1 MATLRQDPTTKE
13 WIILAP
19 RRAERPAAERPFF
32 RDPLPDRDDG
42 CPFCPGNEHLTPPE
56 IARTAVDDGTWDQR
70 VFPNLF
76 PALEP
81 GGSLERSDAAG
92 LFGEME
98 GVGSHEVIVESPLH
112 NERMDEMPLD
122 RLARVIRLW
131 RDRYQSLKADPATK
145 GVIVFKNFG
154 ERAGTSLV
162 HAHSQIVATPVFAPD
177 YLRRYTVAT
186 RYYDDTG
193 HCVYDDLLE
202 AEVRRGDRLIAK
214 VDGFAAV
221 APFAARVPYETW
233 IMPLRHQTSF
243 GQLED
248 DLIPGLAE
256 VLSRLLG
263 ALRHVAGDPDFN
275 VVVLSAPSHEEWK
288 PFFLWH
294 LRILPRMATAAGFE
308 LGSGM
313 YINTVSPEA
322 SSRLL
327 REAMTGVRT
336 G

>member
-19 RRAERPAAERPFF
+19 RRADRPAALPAFSRPSLPS
-32 RDPLPDRDDG
+32 RDNL
-42 CPFCPGNEHLTPPE
+42 CPFCPGNEHMTPPE
-56 IARTAVDDGTWDQR
+56 ISRVTVNGTWEQR
-70 VFPNLF
+70 VVPNLF
-76 PALEP
+76 AALEP
-81 GGSLERSDAAG
+81 GGSLERDDAAG
-92 LFGEME
+92 LFGEMA

-112 NERMDEMPLD
+112 DERMDEMSLE
-122 RLARVIRLW
+122 RLTRVIGLW
-131 RDRYQSLKADPATK
+131 RDRYVTLKADPATK

-162 HAHSQIVATPVFAPD
+162 HPHSQIVATPVFPPD
-177 YLRRYTVAT
+177 SLRRYAVAT

-202 AEVRRGDRLIAK
+202 AELRRQDRLVAR

-221 APFAARVPYETW
+221 APFAARVPFETW
-233 IMPLRHQTSF
+233 IMPLEHQTSF
-243 GQLED
+243 GQLRD
-248 DLIPGLAE
+248 DLAPALAE
-256 VLSRLLG
+256 LLRGVLG
-263 ALRHVAGDPDFN
+263 ALRRVGGDPDFN

-294 LRILPRMATAAGFE
+294 VRILPRLATAAGFE
-308 LGSGM
+308 QGSGM
-313 YINTVSPEA
+313 FINTVAPEA
-322 SSRLL
+322 SAQLL
-327 REAMTGVRT
+327 RETMAGART

>member
-19 RRAERPAAERPFF
+19 RRAERPAAYGSFSRG
-32 RDPLPDRDDG
+32 PLPERDDR
-42 CPFCPGNEHLTPPE
+42 CPFCPGNEHMTPPE
-56 IARTAVDDGTWDQR
+56 ITRVGAEDAWDQR
-70 VFPNLF
+70 VVPNLF

-81 GGSLERSDAAG
+81 GGSLERQDGAG
-92 LFGEME
+92 LFGEMA

-112 NERMDEMPLD
+112 GERMDEMSLD
-122 RLARVIRLW
+122 RMTRLIRLW
-131 RDRYQSLKADPATK
+131 RDRYVFLKADPATK
-145 GVIVFKNFG
+145 GVIVFKNYG

-162 HAHSQIVATPVFAPD
+162 HPHSQIVATPVFPPES
-177 YLRRYTVAT
+177 LRRYAVAT

-202 AEVRRGDRLIAK
+202 AELRRGERLVSL

-221 APFAARVPYETW
+221 APFAARVPFETW

-248 DLIPGLAE
+248 DLVPAFAGL
-256 VLSRLLG
+256 LRGMLG
-263 ALRHVAGDPDFN
+263 ALRRVGGDPDFN

-294 LRILPRMATAAGFE
+294 LRILPRLATAAGFE

-322 SSRLL
+322 SARLL
-327 REAMTGVRT
+327 REAMAGVRS

>member
-19 RRAERPAAERPFF
+19 RRADRPAAHLTSTRGAVPS
-32 RDPLPDRDDG
+32 RDDR
-42 CPFCPGNEHLTPPE
+42 CPFCPGNDHMTPPE
-56 IARTAVDDGTWDQR
+56 ISRVTVDGTWEQR
-70 VFPNLF
+70 VVPNLF

-81 GGSLERSDAAG
+81 GGSLERQDAAG
-92 LFGEME
+92 LFGEMG

-112 NERMDEMPLD
+112 DERMDEMSLD
-122 RLARVIRLW
+122 RMTRVIGLW
-131 RDRYQSLKADPATK
+131 RDRYVSLKADPATK

-162 HAHSQIVATPVFAPD
+162 HPHSQIVATPVFPPD
-177 YLRRYTVAT
+177 SLRRYAVAT

-202 AEVRRGDRLIAK
+202 AEMRREERLVGR

-221 APFAARVPYETW
+221 APFAARVPFETW
-233 IMPLRHQTSF
+233 IMPLQHQTSF
-243 GQLED
+243 GHLRD
-248 DLIPGLAE
+248 DLVPPLAE
-256 VLSRLLG
+256 LLRGILG
-263 ALRHVAGDPDFN
+263 ALRRVAGDPDFN

-294 LRILPRMATAAGFE
+294 VRILPRLATAAGFE

-322 SSRLL
+322 SARLL
-327 REAMTGVRT
+327 REAMAGARA

>member
-13 WIILAP
+13 WIILSP
-19 RRAERPAAERPFF
+19 RRGERPTFHDPMP
-32 RDPLPDRDDG
+32 RDPLPDQDVL
-42 CPFCPGNEHLTPPE
+42 CPFCPGNEHMTPPE
-56 IARTAVDDGTWDQR
+56 IRRIAVDGSWDQR
-70 VFPNLF
+70 VVPNLF
-76 PALEP
+76 AALEP
-81 GGSLERSDAAG
+81 GGSLEREDAAG
-92 LFGEME
+92 LFGEMG
-98 GVGSHEVIVESPLH
+98 GVGAHEVIVESPRH
-112 NERMDEMPLD
+112 GERMDEMSLD
-122 RLARVIRLW
+122 RLARVIRIW
-131 RDRYQSLKADPATK
+131 RDRYVALKADPATK

-162 HAHSQIVATPVFAPD
+162 HPHSQIVATPVFPPD
-177 YLRRYTVAT
+177 SLRRYTVAT

-202 AEVRRGDRLIAK
+202 AEIRRRDRLVSR

-221 APFAARVPYETW
+221 APFAARVPFETW

-248 DLIPGLAE
+248 GLVPALAE
-256 VLSRLLG
+256 ILRGILG
-263 ALRHVAGDPDFN
+263 ALRRVAGDPDFN

-294 LRILPRMATAAGFE
+294 LRILPRLATAAGFE

-313 YINTVSPEA
+313 YINTVAPETSA
-322 SSRLL
+322 QLL
-327 REAMTGVRT
+327 REAMAGARS

>member
-19 RRAERPAAERPFF
+19 RRAERPGPQRPFL
-32 RDPLPDRDDG
+32 RESLPDRDDR
-42 CPFCPGNEHLTPPE
+42 CPFCPGNEHMTPPE
-56 IARTAVDDGTWDQR
+56 ITRVTLDGTWDQR

-81 GGSLERSDAAG
+81 GGSLERHDGAG
-92 LFGEME
+92 LFGEMG

-112 NERMDEMPLD
+112 GERMDEMSPD
-122 RLARVIRLW
+122 RMTRVIGLW
-131 RDRYQSLKADPATK
+131 RDRYVTLKSDPATK

-162 HAHSQIVATPVFAPD
+162 HPHSQIVATPVFPPD
-177 YLRRYTVAT
+177 SLRRYAVAT
-186 RYYDDTG
+186 RYFDDTG
-193 HCVYDDLLE
+193 HCVYDDLLD
-202 AEVRRGDRLIAK
+202 AELRRGKRLVARM
-214 VDGFAAV
+214 DGFAAV
-221 APFAARVPYETW
+221 APFAARVPFETW

-243 GQLED
+243 GQLGD
-248 DLIPGLAE
+248 DLVPALAE
-256 VLSRLLG
+256 LLRGILG
-263 ALRHVAGDPDFN
+263 ALRRVGGDPDFN

-294 LRILPRMATAAGFE
+294 VRILPRLATAAGFE

-313 YINTVSPEA
+313 YINTVSPEESA
-322 SSRLL
+322 QLL
-327 REAMTGVRT
+327 REAMVGASTG
-336 G
+336 

>member
-19 RRAERPAAERPFF
+19 RRAERPAAYSPFP
-32 RDPLPDRDDG
+32 RDPLPQRDDR
-42 CPFCPGNEHLTPPE
+42 CPFCPGNEHQTPPE
-56 IARTAVDDGTWDQR
+56 IARVALDGAWDQR
-70 VFPNLF
+70 VVPNLF

-81 GGSLERSDAAG
+81 GGSLEREDAAG
-92 LFGEME
+92 LFGEMG
-98 GVGSHEVIVESPLH
+98 GVGSHEVIVESPVH
-112 NERMDEMPLD
+112 GERMDEMPLE
-122 RLARVIRLW
+122 RVARVIGLW
-131 RDRYQSLKADPATK
+131 RDRYLTLKADPATK

-162 HAHSQIVATPVFAPD
+162 HPHSQIVATPVFPPD
-177 YLRRYTVAT
+177 SLRRYAVAT
-186 RYYDDTG
+186 RYFDDTG

-202 AEVRRGDRLIAK
+202 AELRREERLISK

-221 APFAARVPYETW
+221 APFAARVPFETW

-243 GQLED
+243 GHLQD
-248 DLIPGLAE
+248 DLVSALAE
-256 VLSRLLG
+256 LLRGMLG
-263 ALRHVAGDPDFN
+263 ALRRVAGDPDFN

-294 LRILPRMATAAGFE
+294 VRILPRLATAAGFE

-322 SSRLL
+322 SARLL
-327 REAMTGVRT
+327 REALAGVGTG
-336 G
+336 

>member
-19 RRAERPAAERPFF
+19 RRADRPAPHPAFSRPS
-32 RDPLPDRDDG
+32 LASRDDR
-42 CPFCPGNEHLTPPE
+42 CPFCPGNEHMTPPE
-56 IARTAVDDGTWDQR
+56 ISRVTVDGTWEQR
-70 VFPNLF
+70 VVPNLF

-81 GGSLERSDAAG
+81 GGSLERQDAAG
-92 LFGEME
+92 LFGEMA

-112 NERMDEMPLD
+112 DERIDEMSLD
-122 RLARVIRLW
+122 RITRVIGLW
-131 RDRYQSLKADPATK
+131 RDRYVTLKADPATK
-145 GVIVFKNFG
+145 GVIVFKNYG

-162 HAHSQIVATPVFAPD
+162 HPHSQIVATPVFPPD
-177 YLRRYTVAT
+177 SLRRYAVAT

-202 AEVRRGDRLIAK
+202 AELQRQDRLVAR

-221 APFAARVPYETW
+221 APFAARVPFETW
-233 IMPLRHQTSF
+233 IMPLEHQTSF
-243 GQLED
+243 GHLRD
-248 DLIPGLAE
+248 DLAPALAE
-256 VLSRLLG
+256 LLRGVLG
-263 ALRHVAGDPDFN
+263 ALRRVGGDPDFN

-294 LRILPRMATAAGFE
+294 VRILPRLATAAGFE
-308 LGSGM
+308 QGSGM
-313 YINTVSPEA
+313 FINTVAPEA
-322 SSRLL
+322 SAQLL
-327 REAMTGVRT
+327 REAMAGART